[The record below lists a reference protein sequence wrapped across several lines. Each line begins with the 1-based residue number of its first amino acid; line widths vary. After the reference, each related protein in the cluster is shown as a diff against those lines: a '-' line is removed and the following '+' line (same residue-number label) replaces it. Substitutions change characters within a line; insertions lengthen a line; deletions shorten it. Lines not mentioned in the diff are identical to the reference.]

1 MSDSPRREH
10 PSTYVVQDRDN
21 QEELARLQ
29 LQDHMVTTAMGG
41 ALAEQP
47 DPGSFKRIL
56 DIGCG
61 TGGWL
66 IETAKTYPSITQLFG
81 VDISGKMLDYAR
93 AQAEAYQVSNRVE
106 FVLMD
111 ALRMLEF
118 PNNFFDLVNM
128 RFAQGWIRK
137 WDWPKLLQE
146 ALRVSKPGGIIRFT
160 EVEVGTESTS
170 PALDSLNQLLLQALY
185 GAGHYFTSE
194 STGLTAHLGRLMHQ
208 HGVRNVQ
215 TRAYTFQYRGG
226 TPEGQLC
233 AEDTKFA
240 YRTVL
245 PFLRKWTQVPDDY
258 EGIYQQALVDM
269 QALNFV
275 ETWKLLTAWG
285 NK

>member
-1 MSDSPRREH
+1 MSNGPRQEH
-10 PSTYVVQDRDN
+10 PSTYFVQDRNN
-21 QEELARLQ
+21 QDEFTRLRLQ
-29 LQDHMVTTAMGG
+29 DQMITTSMGG
-41 ALAEQP
+41 VLPEQSGP
-47 DPGSFKRIL
+47 SSFKRVL

-66 IETAKTYPSITQLFG
+66 IETAKTYPGMTQLFG
-81 VDISGKMLDYAR
+81 IDISGKMLDYAR
-93 AQAEAYQVSNRVE
+93 TQAQANQMGNRVE
-106 FVLMD
+106 FVVMD

-170 PALDSLNQLLLQALY
+170 AALDRLNQLLLQALY
-185 GAGHYFTSE
+185 SAGHYFALE
-194 STGLTAHLGRLMHQ
+194 STGLTAHLAGLMHQ
-208 HGVRNVQ
+208 HGVRHVQ

-245 PFLRKWTQVPDDY
+245 PFLKKWTQVHDDY
-258 EGIYQQALVDM
+258 EDIYQQALVDM
-269 QALNFV
+269 QTPDFV